1 MDRREYWNDKMQRR
15 YEKRRQDTWSKVNF
29 EPICCIVAYIF
40 IYFLEKC
47 NRNLNTSHV
56 LSLQVPLEVIVMPH
70 SHNDPGWLKTV
81 DGYFHA
87 QTKNILNNAVDKM
100 VRYTGNRRT

>member
-1 MDRREYWNDKMQRR
+1 M
-15 YEKRRQDTWSKVNF
+15 
-29 EPICCIVAYIF
+29 
-40 IYFLEKC
+40 
-47 NRNLNTSHV
+47 
-56 LSLQVPLEVIVMPH
+56 QVPLEVIVMPH

-100 VRYTGNRRT
+100 VRSDNQTIPKLEIQAISDDLTLLGMATLPYYPIWPVI

>member
-1 MDRREYWNDKMQRR
+1 M
-15 YEKRRQDTWSKVNF
+15 
-29 EPICCIVAYIF
+29 IIVI
-40 IYFLEKC
+40 L
-47 NRNLNTSHV
+47 
-56 LSLQVPLEVIVMPH
+56 LQVPLEVIVMPH

-100 VRYTGNRRT
+100 VRKNRYT

>member
-1 MDRREYWNDKMQRR
+1 M
-15 YEKRRQDTWSKVNF
+15 
-29 EPICCIVAYIF
+29 
-40 IYFLEKC
+40 
-47 NRNLNTSHV
+47 
-56 LSLQVPLEVIVMPH
+56 QVPLEVIVMPH

-100 VRYTGNRRT
+100 VRSDNQTIPKLEIQATSDDLTLLGMATLPICHIIRYGL

>member
-1 MDRREYWNDKMQRR
+1 MLHTRLFYAK
-15 YEKRRQDTWSKVNF
+15 S
-29 EPICCIVAYIF
+29 
-40 IYFLEKC
+40 
-47 NRNLNTSHV
+47 S
-56 LSLQVPLEVIVMPH
+56 SQVPLEVIVMPH

-100 VRYTGNRRT
+100 VRLDAWSPYFSVRGGCVNSASSRNLVR

>member
-1 MDRREYWNDKMQRR
+1 M
-15 YEKRRQDTWSKVNF
+15 
-29 EPICCIVAYIF
+29 
-40 IYFLEKC
+40 
-47 NRNLNTSHV
+47 
-56 LSLQVPLEVIVMPH
+56 QVPLEVIVMPH

-100 VRYTGNRRT
+100 VRSDNQTIPKLEIQGYVYLMI

>member
-1 MDRREYWNDKMQRR
+1 MN
-15 YEKRRQDTWSKVNF
+15 
-29 EPICCIVAYIF
+29 IVILF
-40 IYFLEKC
+40 FPRFFRSIIEILPM
-47 NRNLNTSHV
+47 
-56 LSLQVPLEVIVMPH
+56 QVPLEVIVMPH

-100 VRYTGNRRT
+100 VRLG